1 MQIVSRLIVPKMK
14 PESNDG
20 NIRCL
25 EPFANQHDYHDIR
38 YEESQDEEEPEEPL
52 GIVTLIACYFIWS
65 ISQTSIGGWGIRLP
79 TN

>member
-25 EPFANQHDYHDIR
+25 EPFANQHDYHDII

-52 GIVTLIACYFIWS
+52 GRYHKGQAL
-65 ISQTSIGGWGIRLP
+65 
-79 TN
+79 